1 MKVKESFGGA
11 FMIKLLL
18 VFIVIYISF
27 MAIAVNYAKTF
38 RVKNN
43 IINILEQNQYNSN
56 NSASI
61 STIRSK
67 IEEYVQRVPYTI
79 DINGQERTDLKQKCD
94 GEYMNGVCISPQ
106 SNTGQKAYYK
116 VTVYISLDLPFFEI
130 HMTVPVSGETKTIYI
145 S

>member
-1 MKVKESFGGA
+1 MRESFGGA

-61 STIRSK
+61 NTIRTK
-67 IEEYVQRVPYTI
+67 IEEYVKNVPYTI
-79 DINGQERTDLKQKCD
+79 DLKEERNDLRNQCNNVGQQ
-94 GEYMNGVCISPQ
+94 YMHGVCITPQ
-106 SNTGQKAYYK
+106 QRDQKKAYYK